1 MKIAVV
7 GKGGVGK
14 TTIAA
19 SLARLYTD
27 EGHKVL
33 AIDADPDANL
43 GFALGLDTDKA
54 SRITPLSEMHEL
66 IEERTGAQPGTV
78 GSYFKLNPKVDDIP
92 DRFCT
97 DIDGVKLLVMGKV
110 KKGGS
115 GCVCPESSLLRAL
128 LNHLILDRDEE
139 VIMDM
144 EAGIE
149 HLARGTAESVDA
161 FLIAVEPS
169 QKSVQTAKT
178 TSKLARDIGVSR
190 FFAIFNKVRNR
201 KEEKWLAGQISKFPV
216 LGSVSYNERVIEA
229 DFQGVPVYHL
239 DKLFAQ
245 EIKGIKESLE
255 KELSAG
261 P

>member
-1 MKIAVV
+1 MKIAVA

-19 SLARLYTD
+19 SIARLYAD

-43 GFALGLDTDKA
+43 GFALGMDAEKA
-54 SRITPLSEMHEL
+54 SLITPLSEMHEL
-66 IEERTGAQPGTV
+66 IEERTGAQPGMA

-97 DIDGVKLLVMGKV
+97 DIDGIKLLVMGKV

-115 GCVCPESSLLRAL
+115 GCVCPESALLRAL

-161 FLIAVEPS
+161 FLIVVEPS
-169 QKSVQTAKT
+169 QKSVQTAET
-178 TSKLARDIGVSR
+178 TSKLARDIGVSH
-190 FFAIFNKVRNR
+190 FFTVFNKIRNQ
-201 KEEKWLAGQISKFPV
+201 KEEEWLTGQISELPF
-216 LGSVSYNERVIEA
+216 LGRVSYNEKVIEA
-229 DFQGVPVYHL
+229 DLQGTPVYHL

-245 EIKGIKESLE
+245 EIRGIKKNLE

-261 P
+261 R

>member
-1 MKIAVV
+1 MKIAVA

-19 SLARLYTD
+19 SLARLYAD

-115 GCVCPESSLLRAL
+115 GCVCPESALLRAL

-139 VIMDM
+139 VMMDM

-161 FLIAVEPS
+161 FLIVVEPS

-190 FFAIFNKVRNR
+190 FFTIFNKIRKW
-201 KEEKWLAGQISKFPV
+201 KEEEWLTGQISKLPV
-216 LGSVSYNERVIEA
+216 LGSISYNERVIEA
-229 DFQGVPVYHL
+229 DLQGIPVYHL

-245 EIKGIKESLE
+245 EIKGIKENLE
-255 KELSAG
+255 KELSS
-261 P
+261 